1 MKVSAKINNNASV
14 EFIPNVKTP
23 LQGKLNSEKFEIEI
37 IKKRNNELLISRDG
51 KKHVARLLAI
61 DSKNKAIT
69 LKIDGDRFEVKLTDE
84 YDTLLQSLGM
94 DAASTKKVNEL
105 KAPMPGVVVDVLV
118 SIGDVVVKE
127 DPLVVLEA
135 MKMENMLKS
144 PADGVVSAINI
155 KKGDTVEKNR
165 VLVNFE

>member
-14 EFIPNVKTP
+14 EFIPNAKTP
-23 LQGKLNSEKFEIEI
+23 LQGKLNNEKFEIEI
-37 IKKRNNELLISRDG
+37 IKEKNNELLISRDG
-51 KKHVARLLAI
+51 KKHLARLLAI
-61 DSKNKAIT
+61 DSKNKTIT
-69 LKIDGDRFEVKLTDE
+69 LKVDGDRFEVKLTDE
-84 YDTLLQSLGM
+84 HDTLLQSLGM